1 MPRFRLGWLLS
12 LASAAIGLF
21 VADLVFSGFKLSL
34 PFGFIWAVLLF
45 AVFSAAFNW
54 IVVRLLAEKANA
66 ALPLTGLLA
75 TFLALLVTTFIT
87 GALTIDGIGTWLMAT
102 LVIWI
107 LSIIV
112 WVIPGPWRSARAAT
126 SPPAKG

>member
-1 MPRFRLGWLLS
+1 MPRFLLGWLLS

-21 VADLVFSGFKLSL
+21 VADLLLSGFTLSL

-45 AVFSAAFNW
+45 AVFSAVFNW
-54 IVVRLLAEKANA
+54 IVVRLLAEKASA
-66 ALPLTGLLA
+66 ALPLTGLLS
-75 TFLALLVTTFIT
+75 TFLSLLVTTLIS
-87 GALTIDGIGTWLMAT
+87 GALTIDGIGTWLLAT

-112 WVIPGPWRSARAAT
+112 WVIPGPWRSARAGAT
-126 SPPAKG
+126 PPAKG